1 VKPRPEVARALA
13 RHGIELMPGDT
24 PETVRDRVND
34 LYLDAVRAIRERQ
47 RLGEIA
53 KADYARHVQA
63 LRDEYSLL
71 ALPLELW
78 EEP

>member
-1 VKPRPEVARALA
+1 VRPRPEVARALA
-13 RHGIELMPGDT
+13 QHGVVLKPADT
-24 PETVRDRVND
+24 VETVRDRLND
-34 LYLDAVRAIRERQ
+34 LYLEAVRAIRERQ
-47 RLGEIA
+47 RAGEIA

-71 ALPLELW
+71 SLPLELW

>member
-1 VKPRPEVARALA
+1 MRPRPDVARALA
-13 RHGIELMPGDT
+13 RHGITLLPADT
-24 PETVRDRVND
+24 PETLRDRLND
-34 LYLDAVRAIRERQ
+34 LYLEAVRAIRERQ
-47 RLGEIA
+47 RTGGIP

-63 LRDEYSLL
+63 LRDEYALL

>member
-1 VKPRPEVARALA
+1 MKPRPDVARALA
-13 RHGIELMPGDT
+13 RHGITLLPADT
-24 PETVRDRVND
+24 PETLRDRLND
-34 LYLDAVRAIRERQ
+34 LYLEAVRAIRERQ
-47 RLGEIA
+47 RTGAIP

-63 LRDEYSLL
+63 LRDEYALL

>member
-1 VKPRPEVARALA
+1 MNPRPEVARALE
-13 RHGIELMPGDT
+13 RHGLTLTPADT
-24 PETVRDRVND
+24 AETVRDRLND
-34 LYLDAVRAIRERQ
+34 RYLEAVRAIRERQ
-47 RLGEIA
+47 RSGEIA
-53 KADYARHVQA
+53 KEDYARHVQA

>member
-1 VKPRPEVARALA
+1 VRPRPDVARALA
-13 RHGIELMPGDT
+13 RHGITLLPADT
-24 PETVRDRVND
+24 PETVRDRLND
-34 LYLDAVRAIRERQ
+34 LYLGAVRAIRERQ
-47 RLGEIA
+47 RVGEIA

-63 LRDEYSLL
+63 LRDEYALL

>member
-1 VKPRPEVARALA
+1 MKPRPEVTRALA
-13 RHGIELMPGDT
+13 RHGITLQPGDT
-24 PETVRDRVND
+24 VETVRDRLND
-34 LYLDAVRAIRERQ
+34 LYLDAVRLIRERQ
-47 RLGEIA
+47 RAGEIP